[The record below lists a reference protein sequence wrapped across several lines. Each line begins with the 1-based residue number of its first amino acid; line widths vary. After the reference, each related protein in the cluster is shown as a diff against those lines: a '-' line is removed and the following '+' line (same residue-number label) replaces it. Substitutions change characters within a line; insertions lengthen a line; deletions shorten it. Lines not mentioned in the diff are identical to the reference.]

1 MVVNGKIW
9 PKCSVEPRKYRLHL
23 TNGCDSR
30 FLVLQ
35 FFEVPAGST
44 DFEEAIQQLD
54 FAVIGGD
61 QGLASSTTVIDTLL
75 HETGARYDI
84 IIDFASVT
92 HGNRVIMKNM

>member
-9 PKCSVEPRKYRLHL
+9 PKYYVEPRKYRLRL

-30 FLVLQ
+30 YIVLR
-35 FFEVPAGST
+35 FYEVPAGAT
-44 DFEEAIQQLD
+44 DFEDAIKQLD

-61 QGLASSTTVIDTLL
+61 QGLASSATVVDTLL
-75 HETGARYDI
+75 FEPAARYDI
-84 IIDFASVT
+84 IFDFASVT

>member
-9 PKCSVEPRKYRLHL
+9 PKYYVEPRKYRLRL

-30 FLVLQ
+30 YLVLQ
-35 FFEVPAGST
+35 FYEVPAGAT
-44 DFEEAIQQLD
+44 DFEDAIKKLD

-61 QGLASSTTVIDTLL
+61 QGLASSTTIVDTLL
-75 HETGARYDI
+75 FEPGSRYDI
-84 IIDFASVT
+84 IIDFASVS

>member
-9 PKCSVEPRKYRLHL
+9 PKCSVEPRKYRLRL

-44 DFEEAIQQLD
+44 NLADAIKQLD

-61 QGLASSTTVIDTLL
+61 QGLASSTTIVDTLL
-75 HETGARYDI
+75 QETGSRYDI

-92 HGNRVIMKNM
+92 PGNRVIMRNM